1 MQKNAKKRAPVPA
14 TKVRLE
20 DVARSLG
27 VSISTVSR
35 SLAGHPAISDETR
48 DAVRAAAAK
57 LGYRIPLQGRR
68 AKKNATR
75 LIGVVVGALHNRFMT
90 VLLNHL
96 HDALQEFGYHITLVI
111 DSMRDA
117 DNLLAFRPLIDGYL
131 DGLIFATATLDSP
144 VVAEMQRRGV
154 PIVLVVRS
162 VDNVN
167 VDVVEIDNIH
177 AGALAAEHLYQLGH
191 RRIGLVMGPQNTS
204 TSRDRAQGA
213 LRWLSEHGI
222 SAQSVSLVWGDYTT
236 EAGYSSAIAMLSES
250 DPVTAIIAGNDT
262 MALGVLEAA
271 KRRGI
276 DVPGQLSIVG
286 IDDMPLAGS
295 PLVDLTSIRLP
306 AEVMARTAARRLIER
321 IRLGASTPPARDVLP
336 IQLVRRQSTGPIVLE
351 PGMKGRLERR
361 IESRPQP
368 PNKKPLAGKSRKRL

>member
-1 MQKNAKKRAPVPA
+1 MQKNAKKSAA
-14 TKVRLE
+14 ENSGKVRLE
-20 DVARSLG
+20 DVAAALG
-27 VSISTVSR
+27 ISISTVSR
-35 SLAGHPAISDETR
+35 SLAGHPAISNETR
-48 DAVRAAAAK
+48 EVVKAAAAR
-57 LGYRIPLQGRR
+57 LGYRIPIQGRR
-68 AKKNATR
+68 AKKSATK

-144 VVAEMQRRGV
+144 VVAEMQRRGI

-162 VDNVN
+162 VDNVS

-213 LRWLSEHGI
+213 LRWLTEQGVSTD
-222 SAQSVSLVWGDYTT
+222 SVSLVWGDYTT
-236 EAGYSSAIAMLSES
+236 EAGYSSAMAMLSET

-262 MALGVLEAA
+262 IALGVLEAA

-276 DVPGQLSIVG
+276 GVPGQLSIVG

-321 IRLGASTPPARDVLP
+321 IRAGASTPPTHDVLP
-336 IQLVRRQSTGPIVLE
+336 IQLVRRESTGPRE
-351 PGMKGRLERR
+351 
-361 IESRPQP
+361 
-368 PNKKPLAGKSRKRL
+368 